1 MYIKID
7 ILVLLRKNLYPFIM
21 SKLNDIFCNNCGK
34 YGHMFH
40 QCKFPI
46 TSIGVIVFRYH
57 QGVLEYLMICRKDS
71 LGYIDFLRGKFSLNQ
86 KYYILN
92 MCKQMT
98 QHEKKVLKTK
108 CESNDTSKGFV
119 LKDKINTLI
128 QGVTFNGESYNLKG
142 LLEESEKYGCYTEPE
157 WGFPKGRRNPYES
170 DYDCALREFAEET
183 GYCMN
188 SVTNIRNV
196 VPFEET
202 FTGSN
207 YNSYKHKY
215 FLMYMDYA
223 TSLEHHQFQKTEVS
237 NVEWK
242 TFDQCMQSIRPY
254 NLEKKKV
261 LTNIDQCIRS
271 LQLYS
276 VEQK

>member
-1 MYIKID
+1 
-7 ILVLLRKNLYPFIM
+7 M
-21 SKLNDIFCNNCGK
+21 SKMNDIFCNNCGK
-34 YGHMFH
+34 YGHLFH

-46 TSIGVIVFRYH
+46 TSIGVIVFRYNK
-57 QGVLEYLMICRKDS
+57 GVLEYLMICRIDS

-92 MCKQMT
+92 MCKQMSS
-98 QHEKKVLKTK
+98 QEKMTLKTK
-108 CESNDTSKGFV
+108 CVLNDTHKGFV

-128 QGVTFNGESYNLKG
+128 QGVTHNGETYSLKSI
-142 LLEESEKYGCYTEPE
+142 LEESEKFPSYTEPE

-183 GYCMN
+183 GYSTN
-188 SVTNIRNV
+188 SVKNIRNI

-215 FLMYMDYA
+215 FLMFMDFK
-223 TSLEHHQFQKTEVS
+223 TSLEYHQFQKTEVS
-237 NVEWK
+237 NVQWK
-242 TFDQCMQSIRPY
+242 TFDQCLQSIRPY

>member
-1 MYIKID
+1 MANKTHD
-7 ILVLLRKNLYPFIM
+7 V
-21 SKLNDIFCNNCGK
+21 FCNNCGK
-34 YGHMFH
+34 YGHLFH

-46 TSIGVIVFRYH
+46 TSIGVIVYRITPTKTI
-57 QGVLEYLMICRKDS
+57 EYLMICRKDS

-98 QHEKKVLKTK
+98 LHEKQQLRLK
-108 CESNDTSKGFV
+108 CESVESKTTQSNGTPPTKSN
-119 LKDKINTLI
+119 LMKDKIFSLI
-128 QGVTFNGESYNLKG
+128 QGVTFYDESYSLKSI
-142 LLEESEKYGCYTEPE
+142 LDESDRHGSYTEPE

-170 DYDCALREFAEET
+170 DYDCALREFTEET
-183 GYCMN
+183 GYSVN
-188 SVTNIRNV
+188 SVNNIRNI

-215 FLMYMDYA
+215 FLMHMDYN
-223 TSLEHHQFQKTEVS
+223 TSLEHHQYQKTEVS
-237 NVEWK
+237 KVEWK
-242 TFDQCMQSIRPY
+242 TLDQCIDSIRPY

-261 LTNIDQCIRS
+261 VRNIDDCIRS
-271 LQLYS
+271 LQLYC

>member
-1 MYIKID
+1 MANKTHD
-7 ILVLLRKNLYPFIM
+7 V
-21 SKLNDIFCNNCGK
+21 FCNNCGK
-34 YGHMFH
+34 YGHLFH

-46 TSIGVIVFRYH
+46 TSIGVIVYRITPNNTI
-57 QGVLEYLMICRKDS
+57 EYLMICRKDS

-86 KYYILN
+86 KFYILN

-98 QHEKKVLKTK
+98 QQEKQQLRLK
-108 CESNDTSKGFV
+108 CESVETKLTHSNGTSPPPHPTKSNV
-119 LKDKINTLI
+119 MKDKILSLI
-128 QGVTFNGESYNLKG
+128 QGVTFYDESYSLKSI
-142 LLEESEKYGCYTEPE
+142 LDESDRYGSYTEPE

-170 DYDCALREFAEET
+170 DYDCALREFTEET
-183 GYCMN
+183 GYGTN
-188 SVTNIRNV
+188 SVNNIRNI

-215 FLMYMDYA
+215 FLMYMDYN
-223 TSLEHHQFQKTEVS
+223 TSLEHHQYQKTEVS
-237 NVEWK
+237 KVEWK
-242 TFDQCMQSIRPY
+242 TLDQCIDSIRPY

-261 LTNIDQCIRS
+261 VRNIDDCIRS
-271 LQLYS
+271 LQLYC

>member
-1 MYIKID
+1 MNGNMN
-7 ILVLLRKNLYPFIM
+7 R
-21 SKLNDIFCNNCGK
+21 NDVFCNNCGK
-34 YGHMFH
+34 YGHLFH

-46 TSIGVIVFRYH
+46 TSIGVVVFRYNLENK
-57 QGVLEYLMICRKDS
+57 LEYLMICRRDT

-98 QHEKKVLKTK
+98 QREKGLLRIK
-108 CESNDTSKGFV
+108 CDQLPGSC
-119 LKDKINTLI
+119 KDKINSLI
-128 QGVTFNGESYNLKG
+128 QGVSYNGEKYSLRDI
-142 LLEESEKYGCYTEPE
+142 LDESDKYCCYKDPE

-170 DYDCALREFAEET
+170 DYDCALREFSEET
-183 GYCMN
+183 GYSSKGLQN
-188 SVTNIRNV
+188 VRNV

-207 YNSYKHKY
+207 YNSYKHRY
-215 FLMYMDYA
+215 FLMFMDYQ
-223 TSLEHHQFQKTEVS
+223 TSLEHHQFQKKEVS
-237 NVEWK
+237 KVEWK
-242 TFDQCMQSIRPY
+242 TYDQCMESIRPY

-261 LTNIDQCIRS
+261 LTHMDQCIRS